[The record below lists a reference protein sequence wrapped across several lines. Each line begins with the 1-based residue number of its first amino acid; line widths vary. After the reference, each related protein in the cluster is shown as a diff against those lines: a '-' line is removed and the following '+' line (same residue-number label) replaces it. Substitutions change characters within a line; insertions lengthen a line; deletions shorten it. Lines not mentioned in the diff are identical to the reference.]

1 MHTERPFTLGA
12 ESKEFKKPASSSI
25 HSLRY
30 TIEYSSLTANLSR
43 LIMNYPFREFVQSRR
58 SVDNHSPGISDSGW
72 KFHIES
78 KAQMTESSVHPKR
91 EMCSIHR

>member
-1 MHTERPFTLGA
+1 MPFTLGA
-12 ESKEFKKPASSSI
+12 ESKEFKKPAWSSI
-25 HSLRY
+25 QSLRY

-58 SVDNHSPGISDSGW
+58 SVGNHSPGISDGGW
-72 KFHIES
+72 IFYIES
-78 KAQMTESSVHPKR
+78 EAHLTESSVHAKR